1 VYRGK
6 ISRTLPLKERKVK
19 DRNGKDSLAEFEK
32 LDKEL
37 KGVKNLCFY
46 CSVFSLIEQ
55 SGFMDTSQPYYLVI

>member
-1 VYRGK
+1 MYRGK

-37 KGVKNLCFY
+37 KGVKTF
-46 CSVFSLIEQ
+46 VFIVLYSLSLNNPASWIPVNH
-55 SGFMDTSQPYYLVI
+55 TIW